1 MLDLKEENSKEQ
13 EEEEDQEDI
22 EHNIINYFKIW
33 KSYFYIKKY
42 KIINNKQYDQSMIT
56 YSLVFQISLN

>member
-22 EHNIINYFKIW
+22 EHNIINYFKI
-33 KSYFYIKKY
+33 
-42 KIINNKQYDQSMIT
+42 
-56 YSLVFQISLN
+56 